1 MAKNSV
7 KIIVLFAALISVVLT
22 GCSDSYQTDLSQSQ
36 TRSRWHN
43 SQGVVYM
50 DQHNYTAGRSQFE
63 KALALDS
70 LFPTAHAN
78 LGIALYSLGKF
89 DSARAELVACLAL
102 NPKHLHANYT

>member
-1 MAKNSV
+1 
-7 KIIVLFAALISVVLT
+7 
-22 GCSDSYQTDLSQSQ
+22 
-36 TRSRWHN
+36 
-43 SQGVVYM
+43 
-50 DQHNYTAGRSQFE
+50 HNYTAGRSQFE

-102 NPKHLHANYT
+102 NPKHLHANYTLGLIDLAGGDNYERALASF